1 MRVPSELFHACR
13 SAAVRFT
20 LRRATRRGAQAS
32 VLALAGVLVASLATL
47 VVPVVVPV
55 VWGLAAALALGG
67 LTTLLA
73 AGFRPV
79 GIRTAS
85 QLLDQQLDLHERTST
100 ALELAFAPS
109 VPSPLGARVIAD
121 AIRHLQGIK
130 LRQAVPLRP
139 PREAWGA
146 ALLAILVV
154 FSNVWLRGVTIP
166 GTPAGRA
173 TQLIREEGSRLAKV
187 AQALQDRAK
196 AERTP
201 QTRRLTTQMQD
212 LGAHLQQDRVDRAE
226 ALARIAELSRQ
237 AERVRREVSGR
248 LDSALPSPRRQASV
262 PSNLLRRESLDRQI
276 KQLRELN
283 SRLNEDATAADRQKT
298 LDRLAAAMT
307 DQAQE
312 GSAQVQRQLEQ
323 ARTQL
328 QRGNVG
334 QAGSAISEA
343 LRNLEGMQSLLA
355 DEEGLRTAQQQLERS
370 GRNIASGGSQPAA
383 PESAEMVPPSGRLP
397 ATSGSTPPASDAS
410 GETSI
415 PPQGPNQ
422 GITAGSGQ
430 VTDKLGAPSSR
441 LQGPKSSERLR
452 GAQGQGEVSVSEV
465 LGAAR
470 PGVSHLPVTA
480 VPPTVVSQADR
491 YMERAAIPARY
502 RLLVRR
508 YFERLVQLR

>member
-32 VLALAGVLVASLATL
+32 AFALVGALVASLATL

-55 VWGLAAALALGG
+55 VWVLAAALALGG

-121 AIRHLQGIK
+121 AIRHLQGVE

-201 QTRRLTTQMQD
+201 QTRRLTAQMQD
-212 LGAHLQQDRVDRAE
+212 LGARLQHDRVDRAE

-248 LDSALPSPRRQASV
+248 LDSALPSPRPQASV
-262 PSNLLRRESLDRQI
+262 PSNLLRREALDRQI

-298 LDRLAAAMT
+298 LGRLAAMT

-370 GRNIASGGSQPAA
+370 GTNIASGGSQPAA
-383 PESAEMVPPSGRLP
+383 PESAEMAPPSGRLP
-397 ATSGSTPPASDAS
+397 VTSGSTPPASDAS

-415 PPQGPNQ
+415 PPQGPNE

-470 PGVSHLPVTA
+470 PGVSHLPVAA
-480 VPPTVVSQADR
+480 VPPTVVPQADH
-491 YMERAAIPARY
+491 YMERASIPARY